1 MIKSAEFPLL
11 KPSFRSNRLT
21 WLSGNHEDLKSE
33 YQLLLII
40 QPNCPGCIVNAL
52 PVANAIANSSDD
64 FDVYCVSTAFEDF
77 EINNAECA
85 TALLEGSLSGIPAA
99 ILGDTFSPGSIPQI
113 PFAHD
118 YMANREDADEDLK
131 EWALTVMLESARNQL
146 PSLQYTEEKIDQKL
160 ENVQYSALPEQLGEL
175 FWSVKA
181 LGTPTWVVH
190 KYNGEVLDVCFGV
203 MDLKEILQWVGKYIP
218 ASFNIHLS

>member
-1 MIKSAEFPLL
+1 MMKNAEFPLL
-11 KPSFRSNRLT
+11 KPSFRASRLK
-21 WLSGNHEDLKSE
+21 WLSGNCEDLKRE

-40 QPNCPGCIVNAL
+40 QPNCPGCIVNSI
-52 PVANAIANSSDD
+52 PVANVIAKSTDD
-64 FDVYCVSTAFEDF
+64 FDVYCVSTAFDDF
-77 EINNAECA
+77 EVNNVECA
-85 TALLEGSLSGIPAA
+85 AALLDGSLCGTSAE
-99 ILGDTFSPGSIPQI
+99 ILGETICHGNIPQV

-118 YMANREDADEDLK
+118 FMTDREKADEDLK

-146 PSLQYTEEKIDQKL
+146 RSLHYTEAKIDQKL
-160 ENVQYSALPEQLGEL
+160 ENVQYNALPEQLGEL

-190 KYNGEVLDVCFGV
+190 KYNGEILDVRFGF
-203 MDLKEILQWVGKYIP
+203 MDLKEILHWVGRFIP